1 MMNRVLSSTAICVVD
16 DDPSFLRAVGR
27 LLKAAGWEAAKF
39 NEPAAFL
46 AAVAESGCQVAILD
60 VAMPVMN
67 GLEVQAMLRR
77 ISPKTRVIFLSG
89 QGDDSIREAARKN
102 GAVAFLDKVS
112 DDGDLIAVVQKALN
126 GAA

>member
-1 MMNRVLSSTAICVVD
+1 MNRVLSSTAICVVD
-16 DDPSFLRAVGR
+16 DDLSFLRAVGR

-46 AAVAESGCQVAILD
+46 AAVAESGCKVAILD

-67 GLEVQAMLRR
+67 GLQVQAMLRR

-89 QGDDSIREAARKN
+89 QGDDSTREAARKN
-102 GAVAFLDKVS
+102 GAVAFLDKVC
-112 DDGDLIAVVQKALN
+112 DDGELIAVVQKALN